1 MARRFSFVLLI
12 LSLVPAASWAAPES
26 FKFGRFGAVPV
37 VHPQGEPSQVALL
50 FSGEHGIGERET
62 ALAQALAA
70 SGALVFEVDLQRY
83 FAMQPPKGTRLYPAV
98 EFEALGQL
106 GQKEMGL
113 TSYRPPVLVGT
124 GLGATLVYA
133 ALAEAPEGT
142 FTGGISDGFCATIPN
157 SRFFARGNS
166 LSWDKS
172 WEGPGILLTPDS
184 DIETP
189 WIVLETPVKTE
200 CAGGPASAFTKQ
212 IPTVHN
218 LPLPA
223 AAAGAAPEE
232 AVKSQLA
239 QALGILAEKH
249 RQIEAA
255 RNARGELKDLPVNE
269 VKPEGKE
276 KDALAVILTGDGGY
290 VGLDIRMG
298 NQLAARGVPVVG
310 LSSLDYYWKPRD
322 PEGASRDLARIL
334 EHYLAAWHKSRAIVV
349 GYSQGAD
356 VAPFLVSRLPAP
368 LRAKVGLVALIGPD
382 GEALFDLHPDGWI
395 SERPAGLGLP
405 VAPEIPKL
413 KGTSTLCVYAAKE
426 KTGICNDLAPG
437 TATLV
442 EVPGDHR
449 YAGDNA
455 AVMADRFLAEAGLA
469 PAPKA
474 AKAAPKTA
482 PAKARPAR
490 GPKSGRGPGM

>member
-1 MARRFSFVLLI
+1 MARRFSLVLLI
-12 LSLVPAASWAAPES
+12 LSLAPAASWAAPES

-37 VHPQGEPSQVALL
+37 VHPQGEPSQVVLL
-50 FSGEHGIGERET
+50 FSGDHGIGERET
-62 ALAQALAA
+62 AMAQALAA

-83 FAMQPPKGTRLYPAV
+83 FALQPPKGARLYPAV
-98 EFEALGQL
+98 ELEALGQM

-113 TSYRPPVLVGT
+113 ATYRPPVLVGT
-124 GLGATLVYA
+124 GLGASMVYV
-133 ALAEAPEGT
+133 ALAEAPEGI

-200 CAGGPASAFTKQ
+200 CAAGPASAFTKQ
-212 IPTVHN
+212 IPSVRT
-218 LPLPA
+218 LPVPA
-223 AAAGAAPEE
+223 VPAGAAPGE
-232 AVKSQLA
+232 ALKSQLA

-249 RQIEAA
+249 RQAEAA

-322 PEGASRDLARIL
+322 LEGASRDLARIL

-356 VAPFLVSRLPAP
+356 VAPFLVGRLPAP

-395 SERPAGLGLP
+395 SERPAGLELP
-405 VAPEIPKL
+405 VPPEIPKL
-413 KGTSTLCVYAAKE
+413 KGTPTLCVYAAKE
-426 KTGICNDLAPG
+426 KTSICKDLAPG
-437 TATLV
+437 AATLV

-469 PAPKA
+469 PAPPKTS
-474 AKAAPKTA
+474 KAPKPA
-482 PAKARPAR
+482 PAKPRP
-490 GPKSGRGPGM
+490 GGGQKKGRGPRP